1 MSPRE
6 RLLAELA
13 GRLPRASHPLRVGVD
28 GITAAGKSTFAAEL
42 AVAVAAAG
50 RPSRHLST
58 DEHHHRLARRRADP
72 DRARGYYRDAYDL
85 ETFRR
90 RVLDPLGPHG
100 DRWVLPR
107 RHDLASDGLLDGP
120 VERIDPD
127 CVVVV
132 DGTFLQAPSLD
143 GAWDV
148 VVWLEVTFA
157 VAVTRAVRRDASAI
171 GTPDVVRA
179 AYRDR
184 YHAACRIYLTEREP
198 RGSATHVVDNTDLAE
213 PRLVR

>member
-13 GRLPRASHPLRVGVD
+13 GRLPRTGHPLRVAVD

-42 AVAVAAAG
+42 REAVAATG

-58 DEHHHRLARRRADP
+58 DDYHHRQARRRADP

-85 ETFRR
+85 ETFRL
-90 RVLDPLGPHG
+90 RVLDPLAPRG

-107 RHDLASDGLLDGP
+107 RHDLVSDELLDGP
-120 VERIDPD
+120 VERLDPG

-132 DGTFLQAPSLD
+132 DGSFLQRPVLS

-148 VVWLEVTFA
+148 VVWLEVSFA
-157 VAVTRAVRRDASAI
+157 AAVESRRTTR
-171 GTPDVVRA
+171 
-179 AYRDR
+179 
-184 YHAACRIYLTEREP
+184 
-198 RGSATHVVDNTDLAE
+198 
-213 PRLVR
+213 